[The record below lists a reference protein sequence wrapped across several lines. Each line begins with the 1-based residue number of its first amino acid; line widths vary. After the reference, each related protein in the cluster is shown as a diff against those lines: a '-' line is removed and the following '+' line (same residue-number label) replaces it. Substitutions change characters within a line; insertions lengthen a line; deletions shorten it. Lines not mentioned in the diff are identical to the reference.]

1 MGLAGKGKAA
11 TLPLTK
17 PARTFACV
25 FAWFF
30 VSFNELA
37 FYGFGSALAAGA
49 RVFSPTHPPFC
60 FWDRERSGAGGM
72 QHSGSGAALGRARDA
87 GRGLPAPT
95 PSPAFAINN
104 TNSSSPGP
112 RGQAKGP
119 GPFFSHGQL
128 EILPQLA
135 FTEAIFLPSS
145 VSLPLSQ
152 PPSA

>member
-30 VSFNELA
+30 ASFNELA

-72 QHSGSGAALGRARDA
+72 QHSGSERGSSGPCTGCGARSTGA
-87 GRGLPAPT
+87 
-95 PSPAFAINN
+95 
-104 TNSSSPGP
+104 
-112 RGQAKGP
+112 
-119 GPFFSHGQL
+119 H
-128 EILPQLA
+128 
-135 FTEAIFLPSS
+135 
-145 VSLPLSQ
+145 SLPRIWY
-152 PPSA
+152 